1 MRCESVMI
9 RAMVKVAPLVAGLAL
24 VVASSAGAASQCG
37 LRGMVVRG
45 PTSPVCV
52 ARQPC
57 SPPAANVTLVFK
69 RAGQTPVRARTGST
83 GAYRAVL
90 APGVY
95 TVAPAS
101 ARRAMDPTSVRVVS
115 GHFRRV
121 DFNID
126 TGIR

>member
-1 MRCESVMI
+1 MRRESVMI

-24 VVASSAGAASQCG
+24 VVASSAGATSQCG

-52 ARQPC
+52 AEQPC
-57 SPPAANVTLVFK
+57 SAPAANVTLVFK
-69 RAGQTPVRARTGST
+69 RAGQTAVRARTGST
-83 GAYRAVL
+83 GAYRVVL

-101 ARRAMDPTSVRVVS
+101 ARAMDPTSVRVVS

-121 DFNID
+121 DFSID